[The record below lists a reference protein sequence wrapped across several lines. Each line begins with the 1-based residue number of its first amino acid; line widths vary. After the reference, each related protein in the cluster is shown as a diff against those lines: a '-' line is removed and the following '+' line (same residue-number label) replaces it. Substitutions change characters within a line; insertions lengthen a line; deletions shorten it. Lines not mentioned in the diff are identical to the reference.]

1 MAIRHSKGLMNS
13 AWSLYK
19 KCKNFPVCF
28 STTTVCPML
37 QLVFPKLGPGYHPTW
52 PTMSSPS
59 SSQGSKGLCKELPLR
74 IDLSNHLEANPNS
87 ELPQWKESAG
97 SESDLV
103 LFSVSMQK
111 YQADRLISPD
121 YTINLHSLAKELRG
135 VPSEQSPRWSPAEL
149 WSRFGQ
155 NASLLLQKK
164 SSLLCFHMQR
174 VDAMCSSTSLII
186 LSNWIYK

>member
-13 AWSLYK
+13 AWSLCK

-28 STTTVCPML
+28 SITTVCPML
-37 QLVFPKLGPGYHPTW
+37 QLVFPKLGLVIIRHGPQCLRLQVVKAPK
-52 PTMSSPS
+52 
-59 SSQGSKGLCKELPLR
+59 GSAKNCHFVSICPIIWKRTQILNY
-74 IDLSNHLEANPNS
+74 LSGKNPQDQS
-87 ELPQWKESAG
+87 LI
-97 SESDLV
+97 
-103 LFSVSMQK
+103 LFSSLFQCK
-111 YQADRLISPD
+111 SIKLISPD

-135 VPSEQSPRWSPAEL
+135 VPSEQRPRWSPAEL
-149 WSRFGQ
+149 WSRIGQ
-155 NASLLLQKK
+155 NSSLLLQKK